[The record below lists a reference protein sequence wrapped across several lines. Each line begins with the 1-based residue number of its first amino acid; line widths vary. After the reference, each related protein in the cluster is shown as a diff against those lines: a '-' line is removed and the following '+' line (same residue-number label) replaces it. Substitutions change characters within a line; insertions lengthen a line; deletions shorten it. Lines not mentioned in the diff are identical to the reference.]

1 MSSCSSLSHNSLPR
15 GSPVSHRCGPG
26 CSFLL
31 WTLLSFPLIFP
42 SHSSRGMCPS
52 LPSHPTLLPLHFSS
66 CSPQVAGAP
75 RRHFHVVPP
84 FWHSLILTVSF
95 FFPSHH
101 RNILKSGGSAVDAAI
116 AGLIC
121 TSVMNPQSSGLGGGV
136 IFTIYNAST
145 GMGLP
150 WPLHGALSLCRH
162 KSAVEK
168 SESFLF
174 SQSNILHIK
183 AISQTT
189 LVLLIQSIQ
198 HREL

>member
-1 MSSCSSLSHNSLPR
+1 M
-15 GSPVSHRCGPG
+15 
-26 CSFLL
+26 
-31 WTLLSFPLIFP
+31 
-42 SHSSRGMCPS
+42 
-52 LPSHPTLLPLHFSS
+52 
-66 CSPQVAGAP
+66 
-75 RRHFHVVPP
+75 
-84 FWHSLILTVSF
+84 
-95 FFPSHH
+95 
-101 RNILKSGGSAVDAAI
+101 DAAI

-145 GMGLP
+145 GTGLP

-162 KSAVEK
+162 TTAVEK